1 MPGTG
6 DVDDAIGSVRRDAN
20 GAAVTRLDQVRD
32 WRAWTIV
39 LAGVI
44 GAFLYSNFI
53 LDYILP
59 GGASVFEVISVLE
72 TKGTPNADV
81 LRTTDVIGGI
91 LMLVP
96 LPYVWAAM
104 PANGWRVVMV
114 VSTAIFGIG
123 SAISGIVPLPC
134 DGATNGCNSTAE
146 QLQQLTHDGASTLSQ
161 TGLFIGAIAVIVG
174 LRHVGPQW
182 IRTWGQITFW
192 VGGVLG
198 SILFLGAGT
207 IDSTSWE
214 TGAAQRFQVLMSSV
228 WVVCYSIYA
237 AKDGLAARD
246 RARQKE
252 TSA

>member
-1 MPGTG
+1 
-6 DVDDAIGSVRRDAN
+6 
-20 GAAVTRLDQVRD
+20 VRD
-32 WRAWTIV
+32 WRAWAILV
-39 LAGVI
+39 AGAI
-44 GAFLYSNFI
+44 GAFIYSNFL
-53 LDYILP
+53 LDYLLP
-59 GGASVFEVISVLE
+59 GSTSTFEVISVLE

-104 PANGWRVVMV
+104 PANGWRITMV

-134 DGATNGCNSTAE
+134 GGATTGCNSTVNH
-146 QLQQLTHDGASTLSQ
+146 LQQLTHDGASTLSQ
-161 TGLFIGAIAVIVG
+161 TGLFIGAIAVIFG

-182 IRTWGQITFW
+182 IRTWAQITFW
-192 VGGVLG
+192 IGGVLG

-207 IDSTSWE
+207 IDATSWQ
-214 TGAAQRFQVLMSSV
+214 TGASQRFHVLMSSV

-246 RARQKE
+246 REREKE
-252 TSA
+252 STA